1 MRGKIILSAV
11 VAAAGLG
18 AFTAATASADDTDDT
33 FVNALQN
40 KGIPFSSSQ
49 NVIALAQSVCESV
62 AAGLPADQVA
72 EDISGAANWSVDQGR
87 SFVSAATEPGDLAD
101 IGPQPHDIPMNLV
114 VTE

>member
-1 MRGKIILSAV
+1 MRGKIILLAV

-18 AFTAATASADDTDDT
+18 AFTAATASADDTDVV
-33 FVNALQN
+33 FLNGIQS

-72 EDISGAANWSVDQGR
+72 EDISGPANWSVDQSR
-87 SFVSAATEPGDLAD
+87 SFVSTAIQAYCPS
-101 IGPQPHDIPMNLV
+101 
-114 VTE
+114 